1 MNRRIISFLKRKGWT
16 DINLVN
22 RIFVSAFIDHYK
34 IVPKNNE
41 LLIAY
46 YITDED
52 DDSKFLKDFVAEL
65 KKNDCKYTLEELTQL
80 FEFVISPS
88 DRKISGAIYTP
99 KYIRDKIVNEVISE
113 YSVEELCSKRFADI
127 SCGCGGFF
135 LSIVQLIH
143 NVSGKK
149 FAEIYRD
156 NIYGIDIQDYSILRT
171 QLLLSLLALI
181 NGEDQNLV
189 FNLFQGNTLSFDF
202 SKIPGIDIIV
212 GNPPYVSTRN
222 MSDENRK
229 LLGNWRVCATG
240 NSDLYIPF
248 FQIAIEKVKK
258 NGKVGLITMNSFMTS
273 LNGRALREYL
283 YEKSY
288 RINIV
293 DFRGFQ
299 MFAGKSTYTC
309 LFFLTKTKFSSIG
322 YCTNVDSSFP
332 QSFKFK
338 YFKYKLL
345 DVRKGW
351 KLNSLKHNLKLEKGG
366 IPLGKY
372 CKTRHGIATLAN
384 KVYIFRPIRC
394 EEDNFVFEKEGIE
407 YKVEQAICKKIINSN
422 KFNSNV
428 YLDDIIEYVIYPYD
442 INTEGKAVIIEEDS
456 FRHNYPLAYSY
467 LQTYNLKLKQRDKG
481 NIEKYPTWYAYGR
494 SQSLVMPKYKLFFP
508 KIANKMLHCALS
520 DDPELLL
527 YNGISFISD
536 NLVKLEVLK
545 RIMESS
551 IFWEYIMLNSKP
563 YSSGYYSLN
572 GINIINFNIFK
583 FSKEQI
589 HYLINI
595 QDKEEINRWLRK
607 FYE

>member
-1 MNRRIISFLKRKGWT
+1 M
-16 DINLVN
+16 
-22 RIFVSAFIDHYK
+22 
-34 IVPKNNE
+34 E
-41 LLIAY
+41 
-46 YITDED
+46 
-52 DDSKFLKDFVAEL
+52 
-65 KKNDCKYTLEELTQL
+65 
-80 FEFVISPS
+80 
-88 DRKISGAIYTP
+88 
-99 KYIRDKIVNEVISE
+99 KIVNEVTSE

-135 LSIVQLIH
+135 LSVVQLIH

-156 NIYGIDIQDYSILRT
+156 NIYGIDIQEYSILRT

-202 SKIPGIDIIV
+202 SKMPEIDIIV
-212 GNPPYVSTRN
+212 GNPPYVSIRN
-222 MSDENRK
+222 MSDESRK
-229 LLGNWRVCATG
+229 LLGNWRVCTSG

-258 NGKVGLITMNSFMTS
+258 DGKVGLITMNSFMTS

-332 QSFKFK
+332 KSFKFK
-338 YFKYKLL
+338 YFKYELL

-351 KLNSLKHNLKLEKGG
+351 KLNSLKRNLRLEKGG

-384 KVYIFRPIRC
+384 KVYVFYPVRC
-394 EEDNFVFEKEGIE
+394 EEDSFVFVKDGVE
-407 YKVEQAICKKIINSN
+407 YKVEQAICKRIVNSN

-428 YLDDIIEYVIYPYD
+428 CLDDIIEYVIYPYD
-442 INTEGKAVIIEEDS
+442 INTEGKAVIIDEDS

-467 LQTYNLKLKQRDKG
+467 LRTYQLKLKQRDKG

-508 KIANKMLHCALS
+508 KIANKMLHCVLS

-527 YNGISFISD
+527 YNGISFVSN

-572 GINIINFNIFK
+572 GINIINFNIFN

>member
-1 MNRRIISFLKRKGWT
+1 MNRRIITYLKRKGWT
-16 DINLVN
+16 DINMVN
-22 RIFVSAFIDHYK
+22 RLFVSAFMDHYK
-34 IVPKNNE
+34 LVPKNNE

-52 DDSKFLKDFVAEL
+52 NDSKSLKDFVVEL
-65 KKNDCKYTLEELTQL
+65 KKNNCKYTLEELTQL

-99 KYIRDKIVNEVISE
+99 KYIREKIVNEVTSE

-135 LSIVQLIH
+135 LSVVQLIH

-156 NIYGIDIQDYSILRT
+156 NIYGIDIQEYSILRT

-202 SKIPGIDIIV
+202 SKMPEIDIIV
-212 GNPPYVSTRN
+212 GNPPYVSIRN
-222 MSDENRK
+222 MSAESRK
-229 LLGNWRVCATG
+229 LLGNWRVCASG

-258 NGKVGLITMNSFMTS
+258 DGKVGLITMNSFMTS

-332 QSFKFK
+332 KSFKFK
-338 YFKYKLL
+338 YFKYELL

-351 KLNSLKHNLKLEKGG
+351 KLNSLKRNLRLEKGG

-384 KVYIFRPIRC
+384 KVYVFYPVRC
-394 EEDNFVFEKEGIE
+394 EDDSFVFVKDGAE
-407 YKVEQAICKKIINSN
+407 YKVEQAICKRIVNSN

-428 YLDDIIEYVIYPYD
+428 CLDDIVEYVIYPYD
-442 INTEGKAVIIEEDS
+442 INTEGKAVIIDEDS

-467 LQTYNLKLKQRDKG
+467 LRTYQLKLKQRDKG

-508 KIANKMLHCALS
+508 KIANKMLHCVLA

-527 YNGISFISD
+527 YNGISFVSD

-572 GINIINFNIFK
+572 GVNIINFNIFD
-583 FSKEQI
+583 FSEEQI

-595 QDKEEINRWLRK
+595 QDKEEANRWLRK
-607 FYE
+607 FYK